1 MNVQPIETEYRG
13 YRMRSRLEAR
23 WACFFD
29 QLGVRWEYEP
39 QGFETPHGP
48 YLPDFW
54 LPEVNE
60 RGVWF
65 EVKSDGV
72 RGQPDPRWTELAGG
86 TGLPVIVAFG
96 LPSPDPTEWHPDGN
110 MEEWFAEGHGA
121 SDSYREFCICATCG
135 RVGIQHGGDQSQIC
149 SHPDDRG
156 GHTLPSE
163 RVLACYA
170 AARSA
175 RFEHG
180 ESGPGVIPHRLDEP
194 PPRPRMGP
202 SPAPLGTLLPGV
214 IRDIASRHSRGGAA

>member
-1 MNVQPIETEYRG
+1 MNVQAIETGYRG

-39 QGFETPHGP
+39 QGFTTPHGP

-72 RGQPDPRWTELAGG
+72 RSDSDERWADLSEG
-86 TGLPVIVAFG
+86 TNLPVIVAFG
-96 LPSPDPTEWHPDGN
+96 LPSPDPSEWHIDGN
-110 MEEWFAEGHGA
+110 MEEWIGEAADG
-121 SDSYREFCICATCG
+121 SREFCICPTCG
-135 RVGIQHGGDQSQIC
+135 RIGIQYNGAEGRICRHGDGDDGEYGSD
-149 SHPDDRG
+149 HPRI
-156 GHTLPSE
+156 
-163 RVLACYA
+163 LACYA

-180 ESGPGVIPHRLDEP
+180 ESGPGVIPRRIDDSTPH
-194 PPRPRMGP
+194 PRMGP
-202 SPAPLGTLLPGV
+202 PPAPLGALLPGV
-214 IRDIASRHSRGGAA
+214 FRDIVARHSKGGAA